1 MVFVP
6 QIFFSKDFSM
16 NKRSLRAA
24 ALCPALLVLGG
35 CSALGINFTDDK
47 VQYEA
52 SNTRANLEVPP
63 DLASVPN
70 ENRFE
75 VPARPGV
82 VSANNEMARAELAGD
97 MTQERGAV
105 VQRTVT
111 AKMMR
116 DGSTRWLRV
125 NADAEPLWTV
135 VQDFWPSVGLV
146 LKKQDAKT
154 GYMETEWA
162 ENKAK
167 LPQDIIR
174 GTIGKVLD
182 FAYSTGERDQYRCR
196 IERNDDGTS
205 DIFIT
210 HRSMVEVV
218 TGAQSETT
226 MWQPGPQ
233 DPTMEAEML
242 QRLALRIDEE
252 FNPDAEPIKNAEA
265 ALEMVDVTKREA
277 RSDVVKA
284 ADGTVQSVVLK
295 EPFDRAWRTMG
306 LLIDRMGFELV
317 DRDRA
322 AGNFMV
328 RYLDPDY
335 EKQVKSERGFF
346 TRVFGSDEAVD
357 APEYRI
363 HLADEGASTRILV
376 LGADGREDKTGAGKN
391 ILTLLAEQLR

>member
-1 MVFVP
+1 
-6 QIFFSKDFSM
+6 M
-16 NKRSLRAA
+16 NKRTLRAA

-63 DLASVPN
+63 DLAPVAN
-70 ENRFE
+70 ENRFD
-75 VPARPGV
+75 VPSRPGV
-82 VSANNEMARAELAGD
+82 VSANTEMARAQVAGEA
-97 MTQERGAV
+97 TQERGSI
-105 VQRTVT
+105 VQRTVV
-111 AKMMR
+111 AKLMR
-116 DGSTRWLRV
+116 DGNERWLRV

-135 VQDFWPSVGLV
+135 VTDFWPSVGLTIRR
-146 LKKQDAKT
+146 QDAKT
-154 GYMETEWA
+154 GYLETEWA

-205 DIFIT
+205 DIFLT

-218 TGAQSETT
+218 TGSQSDSTV
-226 MWQPGPQ
+226 WQPGPS

-242 QRLALRIDEE
+242 QRLAIRIDEE
-252 FNPDAEPIKNAEA
+252 FNPDALPIKKADA
-265 ALEMVDVTKREA
+265 AVVEDITKRES

-284 ADGTVQSVVLK
+284 ADGTLEAVVLK
-295 EPFDRAWRTMG
+295 EPFDRAWRTTG

-322 AGNFMV
+322 AGNFIV
-328 RYLDPDY
+328 RYLDPAY
-335 EKQVKSERGFF
+335 EAKVKSERGFF
-346 TRVFGSDEAVD
+346 KRVFGSDEAIE

-363 HLADEGASTRILV
+363 HLGDEGSVTRIQV
-376 LGADGREDKTGAGKN
+376 LGADGGADTTGSAGS

>member
-1 MVFVP
+1 
-6 QIFFSKDFSM
+6 M

-35 CSALGINFTDDK
+35 CSALGINFSDDK

-63 DLASVPN
+63 DLAPIPN
-70 ENRFE
+70 DNRFE
-75 VPARPGV
+75 VPSRPGV
-82 VSANNEMARAELAGD
+82 VSANAEAARMEAAGEVKA
-97 MTQERGAV
+97 ERGEI
-105 VQRTVT
+105 VQRTVVS
-111 AKMMR
+111 KMMR
-116 DGSTRWLRV
+116 DGASRWLRV
-125 NADAEPLWTV
+125 NADAEQLWTV

-146 LKKQDAKT
+146 VRRQDPKT

-196 IERNDDGTS
+196 IERNEDGTS

-218 TGAQSETT
+218 TGSQSDST
-226 MWQPGPQ
+226 MWQPGPA

-242 QRLALRIDEE
+242 QRLALRIDSE
-252 FNPDAEPIKNAEA
+252 FNPEAEPA
-265 ALEMVDVTKREA
+265 AKAADIVQQQDLTKKEA
-277 RSDVVKA
+277 RSDVVKG
-284 ADGTVQSVVLK
+284 ADGKLEAVVLK
-295 EPFDRAWRTMG
+295 EPFDRAWRTVG
-306 LLIDRMGFELV
+306 LVVDRMGFELV

-322 AGNFMV
+322 AGYFAV

-335 EKQVKSERGFF
+335 EAKVKSERGFF
-346 TRVFGSDEAVD
+346 TRVFGSDKAVD
-357 APEYRI
+357 VPEYRI
-363 HLADEGASTRILV
+363 RLGDEGSVTRVTVI
-376 LGADGREDKTGAGKN
+376 GGDGNDDKTGVAPN

>member
-1 MVFVP
+1 M
-6 QIFFSKDFSM
+6 I
-16 NKRSLRAA
+16 KRSLRVA

-35 CSALGINFTDDK
+35 CSALGINFSDDK

-63 DLASVPN
+63 DLANIPN

-75 VPARPGV
+75 VPSRPSI
-82 VSANNEMARAELAGD
+82 VSANAEEARAQLAGEV
-97 MTQERGAV
+97 TEERGAI
-105 VQRTVT
+105 VQRIVT
-111 AKMMR
+111 AKIMR
-116 DGSTRWLRV
+116 DGAERWLRV
-125 NADAEPLWTV
+125 NADAEQLWTV
-135 VQDFWPSVGLV
+135 VQDFWPSIGLV
-146 LKKQDAKT
+146 IKNQNPKT

-196 IERNDDGTS
+196 IERNDDGSS

-218 TGAQSETT
+218 TGSQSDST
-226 MWQPGPQ
+226 MWQPGPT

-252 FNPDAEPIKNAEA
+252 FNPAAEPIKQAEA
-265 ALEMVDVTKREA
+265 AAVVDVTKQEA
-277 RSDVVKA
+277 RSDVVKGV
-284 ADGTVQSVVLK
+284 DGTLEAVVLK

-306 LLIDRMGFELV
+306 LLVDRMGFELV

-322 AGNFMV
+322 AGNFMI
-328 RYLDPDY
+328 RYLDPEY

-346 TRVFGSDEAVD
+346 TRVFGSDTAVE

-363 HLADEGASTRILV
+363 HLSDEGASTRILV
-376 LGADGREDKTGAGKN
+376 LGADGAADKTEVAKN

>member
-1 MVFVP
+1 MT
-6 QIFFSKDFSM
+6 
-16 NKRSLRAA
+16 KRSLRAA
-24 ALCPALLVLGG
+24 ALCPALLALGG
-35 CSALGINFTDDK
+35 CSVLGINFSDDK

-63 DLASVPN
+63 DLAPIPN
-70 ENRFE
+70 DNRFE
-75 VPARPGV
+75 VPSRPGV
-82 VSANNEMARAELAGD
+82 VSANAETARLEAAGEVKA
-97 MTQERGAV
+97 ERGAI
-105 VQRTVT
+105 VQRTVVS
-111 AKMMR
+111 KMMR
-116 DGSTRWLRV
+116 DGASRWLRV
-125 NADAEPLWTV
+125 NADAEHLWTV

-146 LKKQDAKT
+146 VRSQDPKT

-196 IERNDDGTS
+196 IERNEDGTS

-218 TGAQSETT
+218 TGSQSDST
-226 MWQPGPQ
+226 MWQPGPS

-242 QRLALRIDEE
+242 QRLALRIDTE
-252 FNPDAEPIKNAEA
+252 FNPDVEPA
-265 ALEMVDVTKREA
+265 TKA
-277 RSDVVKA
+277 SDVVAEQDVTRKEA
-284 ADGTVQSVVLK
+284 LSDAVKGDDGKVEAVVVK
-295 EPFDRAWRTMG
+295 EPFDRAWRTVG
-306 LLIDRMGFELV
+306 LVVDRMGFELV

-322 AGNFMV
+322 AGYYVV

-335 EKQVKSERGFF
+335 EAKVKAERGFF
-346 TRVFGSDEAVD
+346 TRVFGSDKAVD
-357 APEYRI
+357 VPEYRI
-363 HLADEGASTRILV
+363 RLGDEGNTTRVTV
-376 LGADGREDKTGAGKN
+376 LGVDGNEDKTGVAPN

>member
-1 MVFVP
+1 MT
-6 QIFFSKDFSM
+6 
-16 NKRSLRAA
+16 KRSLRAA
-24 ALCPALLVLGG
+24 ALCPALLALGG
-35 CSALGINFTDDK
+35 CSVLGINFSDDK

-63 DLASVPN
+63 DLAPIPN
-70 ENRFE
+70 DNRFE

-82 VSANNEMARAELAGD
+82 VSANAETARMEAAGEVKA
-97 MTQERGAV
+97 ERGAI
-105 VQRTVT
+105 VQRTVVS
-111 AKMMR
+111 KMMR
-116 DGSTRWLRV
+116 DGASRWLRV
-125 NADAEPLWTV
+125 NADAEQLWTV

-146 LKKQDAKT
+146 VRRQDPKT

-196 IERNDDGTS
+196 IERNEDGTS

-210 HRSMVEVV
+210 HRSIVEVV
-218 TGAQSETT
+218 TGSQSDST
-226 MWQPGPQ
+226 MWQPGPA

-242 QRLALRIDEE
+242 QRLALRIDSE
-252 FNPDAEPIKNAEA
+252 FNPEAEPA
-265 ALEMVDVTKREA
+265 AKAADIVQQQDLTKKEA
-277 RSDVVKA
+277 RSDVVKS
-284 ADGTVQSVVLK
+284 ADGKLEAVVLK
-295 EPFDRAWRTMG
+295 EPFDRAWRTVG
-306 LLIDRMGFELV
+306 LVVDRMGFELV

-322 AGNFMV
+322 AGYFAV

-335 EKQVKSERGFF
+335 EAKVKSERGFF
-346 TRVFGSDEAVD
+346 TRVFGSDKAV
-357 APEYRI
+357 AVPEYRI
-363 HLADEGASTRILV
+363 RLGDEGSVTRVTVI
-376 LGADGREDKTGAGKN
+376 GGDGNDDKTGVAPN

>member
-1 MVFVP
+1 
-6 QIFFSKDFSM
+6 M
-16 NKRSLRAA
+16 NKRTLRAA

-35 CSALGINFTDDK
+35 CSALGINFSDDK

-63 DLASVPN
+63 DLAPIPN
-70 ENRFE
+70 DNRFE

-82 VSANNEMARAELAGD
+82 VSANAETARMEAAGEVKA
-97 MTQERGAV
+97 ERGAI
-105 VQRTVT
+105 VQRTVVS
-111 AKMMR
+111 KMMR
-116 DGSTRWLRV
+116 DGASRWLRV
-125 NADAEPLWTV
+125 NADAEQLWTV

-146 LKKQDAKT
+146 VRRQDPKT

-196 IERNDDGTS
+196 IERNEDGTS

-218 TGAQSETT
+218 TGSQSDST
-226 MWQPGPQ
+226 MWQPGPA

-242 QRLALRIDEE
+242 QRLALRIDSE
-252 FNPDAEPIKNAEA
+252 FNPEAEPA
-265 ALEMVDVTKREA
+265 AKAADIVQQQQDLTKKEA
-277 RSDVVKA
+277 RSDVVKS
-284 ADGTVQSVVLK
+284 ADGKLEAVVLK
-295 EPFDRAWRTMG
+295 EPFDRAWRTVG
-306 LLIDRMGFELV
+306 LVVDRMGFELV

-322 AGNFMV
+322 AGYFAV

-335 EKQVKSERGFF
+335 EAKVKSERGFF
-346 TRVFGSDEAVD
+346 TRVFGSDKAVD
-357 APEYRI
+357 VPEYRI
-363 HLADEGASTRILV
+363 RLGDEGSVTRVTVI
-376 LGADGREDKTGAGKN
+376 GGDGNDDRTGVAPN